1 MLAANRTIV
10 HRIDKTFEGSPYA
23 VKWPA
28 GLALPPFLVPGR
40 DRGELRAR
48 KNSRS
53 GSTQLAGESRAEFR
67 AHVAETELDAIRE

>member
-1 MLAANRTIV
+1 MRN
-10 HRIDKTFEGSPYA
+10 RIDKTFDGSPYA

-28 GLALPPFLVPGR
+28 ALTLPPFLGSSKE
-40 DRGELRAR
+40 RGELRAR

-67 AHVAETELDAIRE
+67 AHVAEMELDAIRE